1 MAPLLNERTRRL
13 WAAAESVA
21 IGVGGDAVVS
31 ASTGLARKT
40 LRDGRLELAQG
51 LTATDRIRRPGAGR
65 PDIEQT
71 QPGVPEA
78 LDSRAPRFL
87 WTVFCEKE
95 NELCPK
101 ENSTRLGPR
110 REPGGRPE
118 RCGWRIGKNS
128 RVVRCARRP
137 EPESSAKTAFV
148 RCTIEAVPSVSQ
160 GGRAIGVER
169 WRVLSNQIFSRFRR
183 QAAIG
188 V

>member
-1 MAPLLNERTRRL
+1 MTPMTKERDLRVRPF
-13 WAAAESVA
+13 V
-21 IGVGGDAVVS
+21 VGFAGKQQRQYDDTDPA
-31 ASTGLARKT
+31 GL
-40 LRDGRLELAQG
+40 GRLAC
-51 LTATDRIRRPGAGR
+51 
-65 PDIEQT
+65 
-71 QPGVPEA
+71 
-78 LDSRAPRFL
+78 L
-87 WTVFCEKE
+87 W
-95 NELCPK
+95 
-101 ENSTRLGPR
+101 
-110 REPGGRPE
+110 
-118 RCGWRIGKNS
+118 CGWRIGKNL

>member
-1 MAPLLNERTRRL
+1 MHPADVVTNIAFDFKDERGRSPLGIRRVPAQELAGERVHTGR
-13 WAAAESVA
+13 
-21 IGVGGDAVVS
+21 
-31 ASTGLARKT
+31 GLAGPDRAENPHADIEST
-40 LRDGRLELAQG
+40 LRDRQPFRGRALGEFDWVMYLAGDDRRAVRRRRKRPRGKAGPEPQ
-51 LTATDRIRRPGAGR
+51 TD
-65 PDIEQT
+65 T
-71 QPGVPEA
+71 
-78 LDSRAPRFL
+78 
-87 WTVFCEKE
+87 
-95 NELCPK
+95 
-101 ENSTRLGPR
+101 
-110 REPGGRPE
+110 
-118 RCGWRIGKNS
+118 CGWRIGKNS

>member
-1 MAPLLNERTRRL
+1 MRSSARRL
-13 WAAAESVA
+13 GWLHSTES
-21 IGVGGDAVVS
+21 G
-31 ASTGLARKT
+31 ST
-40 LRDGRLELAQG
+40 
-51 LTATDRIRRPGAGR
+51 
-65 PDIEQT
+65 
-71 QPGVPEA
+71 
-78 LDSRAPRFL
+78 
-87 WTVFCEKE
+87 
-95 NELCPK
+95 
-101 ENSTRLGPR
+101 
-110 REPGGRPE
+110 
-118 RCGWRIGKNS
+118 CGWRIGKNL